1 MFSLTATYWMNN
13 HQNDEEMEKMLKV
26 KYGSDIQDSREK
38 REKMIEVLSAL
49 KSPGKDPEL
58 ERKVDSVLYGGT
70 KR

>member
-1 MFSLTATYWMNN
+1 MYWMKN
-13 HQNDEEMEKMLKV
+13 HQNDEEMEKILKV
-26 KYGSDIQDSREK
+26 KYGSEIKDSRDK

-49 KSPGKDPEL
+49 KSPGSNPEL